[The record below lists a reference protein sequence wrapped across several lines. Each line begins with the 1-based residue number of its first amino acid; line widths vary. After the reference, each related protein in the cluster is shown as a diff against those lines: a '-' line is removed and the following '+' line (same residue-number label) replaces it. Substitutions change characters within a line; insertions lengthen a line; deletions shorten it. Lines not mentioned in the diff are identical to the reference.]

1 MNVDNRKRDE
11 LNLTRHDYSVFL
23 TPPMIAGLQS
33 LAHLM
38 MLDRILDTPV
48 SLGFS
53 RPLIT
58 LCFIT
63 LTNSLLLSFPS
74 PSVSKRVNTWQGE
87 TEWSVVL
94 NRKLPHQ

>member
-1 MNVDNRKRDE
+1 MDQTKTRDNRM
-11 LNLTRHDYSVFL
+11 TRTTSVKTDNYSVFL
-23 TPPMIAGLQS
+23 TPPMMAGLQS

-53 RPLIT
+53 RPRIT

-74 PSVSKRVNTWQGE
+74 PSLSNRVNT
-87 TEWSVVL
+87 
-94 NRKLPHQ
+94 

>member
-1 MNVDNRKRDE
+1 MDQTKTRDNRM
-11 LNLTRHDYSVFL
+11 TRIASVKTDNYSVFL
-23 TPPMIAGLQS
+23 TPPMMAGLQS

-53 RPLIT
+53 RPRIT

-74 PSVSKRVNTWQGE
+74 PSLSNRVNT
-87 TEWSVVL
+87 
-94 NRKLPHQ
+94 